1 MFPRRAN
8 IIHKKI
14 DSQGLTLI
22 EVLIALAIF
31 SIGILAVG
39 SLQIKAVNENAS
51 ARMQTEATAYAVDR
65 LERLLALP
73 YDDPN
78 LDELN
83 NPHQVI
89 EGSYTIVWNVTDDIP
104 INDTKTINLSVTPAN
119 PAARTVSLS
128 FIKGQG
134 S

>member
-1 MFPRRAN
+1 MFPR
-8 IIHKKI
+8 KMWKI
-14 DSQGLTLI
+14 QKIFASQGLTLI
-22 EVLIALAIF
+22 EVLIALAVF
-31 SIGILAVG
+31 SIGVLAIG
-39 SLQIKAVNENAS
+39 SMQIKAINGNAS

-65 LERLLALP
+65 VERLLALP

-83 NPHQVI
+83 NPHQAI
-89 EGSYTIVWNVTDDIP
+89 DESYTIVWNVTDDVP
-104 INDTKTINLSVTPAN
+104 INDTKTIKISVIPAN
-119 PAARTVSLS
+119 PNARTVSLS

>member
-1 MFPRRAN
+1 MFPRKMRKIQK
-8 IIHKKI
+8 IIAC
-14 DSQGLTLI
+14 QGLTLI
-22 EVLIALAIF
+22 EVLIALAVF
-31 SIGILAVG
+31 SIGILAIG
-39 SLQIKAVNENAS
+39 SMQIKSINGNAS

-65 LERLLALP
+65 VERLLALP

-89 EGSYTIVWNVTDDIP
+89 DESYTIVWNVTDDVP
-104 INDTKTINLSVTPAN
+104 INDTKTIKISVTPAN
-119 PAARTVSLS
+119 PTAKTVSLS

>member
-1 MFPRRAN
+1 MIYKTGGCR
-8 IIHKKI
+8 
-14 DSQGLTLI
+14 GLTLM

-31 SIGILAVG
+31 SIGFLAVG
-39 SLQIKAVNENAS
+39 SLQIKAINGNAS

-73 YDDPN
+73 YDDPQ

-83 NPHQVI
+83 NPHHI
-89 EGSYTIVWNVTDDIP
+89 IDGGYSIVWSITDDVP
-104 INDTKTINLSVTPAN
+104 INDTKTISISVIPAN
-119 PAARTVSLS
+119 PTASTVTFS
-128 FIKGQG
+128 FIRGQG

>member
-1 MFPRRAN
+1 M
-8 IIHKKI
+8 
-14 DSQGLTLI
+14 

-31 SIGILAVG
+31 SIGFLAI
-39 SLQIKAVNENAS
+39 SSMQIKAINGNAS

-83 NPHQVI
+83 NPHQVN
-89 EGSYTIVWNVTDDIP
+89 EESYTIVWSVTDDVP
-104 INDTKTINLSVTPAN
+104 INDTKTINISVTPAN
-119 PAARTVSLS
+119 PTARTVSLS